1 MKELSM
7 KRGWKLVCVI
17 CLAAVIILSIA
28 GCGGKPTLV
37 GKWQSKDDAKNYIEF
52 TKDGN
57 LIVDINNQLISGTYQ
72 VLSDSAVKVNV
83 SGVTGL
89 LQALFSKGTWQYTV
103 TKTEL
108 TLIGDK
114 LTRYFTRVK

>member
-1 MKELSM
+1 MKIS
-7 KRGWKLVCVI
+7 WKLVCLA
-17 CLAAVIILSIA
+17 CLAAVMFLSVA
-28 GCGGKPTLV
+28 GCGSSKPSLV
-37 GKWQSKDDAKNYIEF
+37 GKWQSNDDAKNYIEF

-57 LIVDINNQLISGTYQ
+57 LVVDINNQLISGTYQ
-72 VLSDSAVKVNV
+72 VLSDTAVKVNV

-89 LQALFSKGTWQYTV
+89 LQALFSKGTWEYTV
-103 TKTEL
+103 TKTDL